1 MDGWSVLSVLKAD
14 PALAAIP
21 IVMVTMV
28 DDRPKAFALGADEY
42 LIKPIGRDDI
52 SRVLG
57 PLLGG
62 SATVLAV
69 AADGAERLAGSL
81 PPPGW
86 RILVAGDRAEALESL
101 QTCRPAA
108 VLVDMALPG
117 RDAFRLL
124 EDLRRD
130 ARFTTIPV
138 VAVGPPAG
146 RAGEGEAPRPPDDDM
161 ARWLGQLK
169 GLLDTPGER

>member
-42 LIKPIGRDDI
+42 LVKPVSRDAI

-62 SATVLAV
+62 AATVLAV
-69 AADGAERLAGSL
+69 AADGADRLAGPV
-81 PPPGW
+81 PPAGW
-86 RILVAGDRAEALESL
+86 QIWVAGDRAEALASL
-101 QTCRPAA
+101 QARRPAA
-108 VLVDMALPG
+108 VLVDMGLPG

-130 ARFTTIPV
+130 ARFTAIPV
-138 VAVGPPAG
+138 VAVVPPEGPP
-146 RAGEGEAPRPPDDDM
+146 GEGEADSPPDT
-161 ARWLGQLK
+161 AGWLDQLK
-169 GLLDTPGER
+169 GLLAPPDER